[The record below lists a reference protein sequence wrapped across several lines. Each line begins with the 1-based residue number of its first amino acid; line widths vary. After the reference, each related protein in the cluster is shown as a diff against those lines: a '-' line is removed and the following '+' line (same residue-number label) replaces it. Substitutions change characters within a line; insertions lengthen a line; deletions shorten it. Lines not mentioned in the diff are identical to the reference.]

1 MYPALAAWQATR
13 ATLDPDQILV
23 SDLARRLR
31 LTDQRITDR
40 AEACHA

>member
-31 LTDQRITDR
+31 LTDQRRTDQAGVR
-40 AEACHA
+40 HA